1 MEASMQIPR
10 RLLSVF
16 LPVLLL
22 AFLVSF
28 APSAR
33 ALGPKAD
40 AFVGYSRVG
49 ADAFYPNVGGLNGW
63 QAALHVK
70 MKPFLGGEADV
81 AQYGLGASST
91 IPKTTTVMAGPRITV
106 GTLGVHGFVHGLA
119 GFEHS
124 ANSSGLS
131 ISGST
136 FSYALGG
143 GLDVPLMPFFAWRV
157 TGDYLSAPTLSPGS
171 GTHARFGTGI
181 VFRF

>member
-1 MEASMQIPR
+1 MPNPR
-10 RLLSVF
+10 RLFPVF
-16 LPVLLL
+16 LPVLSFVLL
-22 AFLVSF
+22 ASC
-28 APSAR
+28 APNAL
-33 ALGPKAD
+33 ALGPKGD
-40 AFVGYSRVG
+40 AYLGYSRAG

-81 AQYGLGASST
+81 AQYGLGADST
-91 IPKTTTVMAGPRITV
+91 IPRTTTVMVGPRITV
-106 GTLGVHGFVHGLA
+106 GTLGVKAFVHGLA
-119 GFEHS
+119 GIEHS
-124 ANSSGLS
+124 ANSSGPS
-131 ISGST
+131 ISGNS

-143 GLDVPLMPFFAWRV
+143 GLDLPLLPFFAWRV

>member
-1 MEASMQIPR
+1 MPKPR
-10 RLLSVF
+10 RLFPIL
-16 LPVLLL
+16 LPVLSFVLI
-22 AFLVSF
+22 VSF
-28 APSAR
+28 ASSAC

-40 AFVGYSRVG
+40 AYVGYSRVG

-91 IPKTTTVMAGPRITV
+91 IPKTTTVMVGPRITV
-106 GTLGVHGFVHGLA
+106 GTLGVKAFVHGLA

-131 ISGST
+131 ISGSS

-143 GLDVPLMPFFAWRV
+143 GFDLPLLPFFAWRV
-157 TGDYLSAPTLSPGS
+157 SGDYLSAPTLSPGS